1 MAALRGETRSNR
13 PVRNHL
19 SRCAMFWSQAP
30 FTATAYTKL
39 VSLPSLPNGLSA
51 RSHAGHQELHKLHL
65 VLFHGPG
72 IVDPS
77 RCCTIWAT
85 TVLHLHDIATDS
97 ELKVHDMAA
106 EFHRITTHFF
116 EDRSL
121 DAQCSRQQ
129 IRQLDLWLLL
139 RAWVPRAHQLPM
151 SLLLKHDLSLMFSS
165 LLREVLGTATMTVQC
180 QNHLSGAVR
189 QENLKHLDV
198 PLDGGKMQRG
208 PLLRCALSDIC
219 FGIEQCRAALG

>member
-1 MAALRGETRSNR
+1 M
-13 PVRNHL
+13 
-19 SRCAMFWSQAP
+19 
-30 FTATAYTKL
+30 
-39 VSLPSLPNGLSA
+39 GLEKGICSK
-51 RSHAGHQELHKLHL
+51 GL

-97 ELKVHDMAA
+97 EPLLQMFFGTAVGIGGNIRETVELLKVHDMAA

-121 DAQCSRQQ
+121 RDLWLVFMNMNQLTTPGTCLDAQCSRQQ
-129 IRQLDLWLLL
+129 IRQLDLQTRVITGYRRRLSRAFSGGSRGSDLWLLL

-151 SLLLKHDLSLMFSS
+151 SLLTTQH
-165 LLREVLGTATMTVQC
+165 ELGKAKTAC
-180 QNHLSGAVR
+180 L
-189 QENLKHLDV
+189 
-198 PLDGGKMQRG
+198 
-208 PLLRCALSDIC
+208 
-219 FGIEQCRAALG
+219 